1 MMLRTG
7 FACVAVALFVSS
19 APAQTPKPIRLWLSP
34 AKPPTPALRYQLLPD
49 ARVATSGNAADVY
62 HQVIDLL
69 AKKPLGSDAMTLYEW
84 HELPLNRL
92 PKDDVRKTLAFF
104 DEVYD
109 LLAKA
114 ARCDHCDWGV
124 RERLREKGIGALLP
138 EVQPM
143 RECALLLSLRAR
155 LEMAEGHNDQA
166 LATLRSG
173 FALGR
178 NIGEGETL
186 IHFLVGV
193 AITAIMEGQL
203 DRFISLPDAPNLYYA
218 LTDLPMPYMSM
229 RKGLEGERISIYAT
243 FPTLRDAAT
252 NLDAGPLAEKDLA
265 MCVKM
270 LAGLSKGNEVLPPA
284 LDRFY
289 MGWNIKNRHEIAKK
303 ALIDA
308 GRPRDKVEAMPH
320 VQVAFL
326 HALLEYDAALDN
338 FIVWQNLPDWELYD
352 RMNTVNKRYV
362 EDRWKNPTAA
372 AVPLVPLVIPSI
384 KRVAFA
390 RVRMDRKFALL
401 RTLEAIRLY
410 AANHDGQLPRSLAA
424 IKDVPLPLDPATGK
438 SFEYELAGDIAK
450 VRGPVPAGQTPLGVN
465 NYLAY
470 ELKIRK

>member
-1 MMLRTG
+1 MRLRTG
-7 FACVAVALFVSS
+7 FACVMVAVLVSS

-34 AKPPTPALRYQLLPD
+34 AKAPTPALRYQLLPD
-49 ARVATSGNAADVY
+49 ARVATSGNAAEVY
-62 HQVIDLL
+62 QQVIDLL
-69 AKKPLGSDAMTLYEW
+69 TKKSLGSEAMTLYEW
-84 HELPLNRL
+84 SELPLNRL

-104 DEVYD
+104 DEVYE

-114 ARCDHCDWGV
+114 SRCDHCDWGV
-124 RERLREKGIGALLP
+124 RERLRDKGIGARLP

-155 LEMAEGHNDQA
+155 LEMAEGRHKEA

-178 NIGEGETL
+178 NLGEGETL

-203 DRFISLPDAPNLYYA
+203 DQFVSLPDAPNLYYA
-218 LTDLPMPYMSM
+218 LSDLQMPFISL

-252 NLDAGPLAEKDLA
+252 NLDAGPLSEKDLA
-265 MCVKM
+265 TCVK
-270 LAGLSKGNEVLPPA
+270 LLPALSKGDELLPPA

-289 MGWNIKNRHEIAKK
+289 MGWNIQHRHEIAKK
-303 ALIDA
+303 ALITA
-308 GRPRDKVEAMPH
+308 GRPRDKVEAMPPL
-320 VQVAFL
+320 QVAFL

-338 FIVWQNLPDWELYD
+338 YLVWQNLPDWELLE
-352 RMNTVNKRYV
+352 RMSTVNKRYV

-372 AVPLVPLVIPSI
+372 AVPLVPLLIPAMKKVSL
-384 KRVAFA
+384 A

-410 AANHDGQLPRSLAA
+410 AADHDGRLPRSLAA
-424 IKDVPLPLDPATGK
+424 IKEVPLPLDPATGK
-438 SFEYELAGDIAK
+438 SFEYQLDGDIAK
-450 VRGPVPAGQTPLGVN
+450 LRGPVPAGQTPSGVN
-465 NYLAY
+465 NYIGY